1 MPSWNGHWIW
11 QRGYRRTMKIL
22 TVAIPCYNSQDY
34 MRHAVESVLVGGED
48 VEILIINDGSV
59 DDTGKIADELEQ
71 EYPGSIRVVHQEN
84 GGHGEAVNAGIRHAK
99 GLYYKVLDSDD
110 WLDREAL
117 VKVLEKLRSF
127 IREGRLVDMF
137 LANYVYEKPSV
148 HKHKAIRYEGVFPQE
163 KVFGWNDIK
172 KFKISQNILM
182 HSVIYRTQLLL
193 DCGLELPK
201 HTFYVDNIFVYTPL
215 PYVKTM
221 YYMDVDLYRYFI
233 GRDDQSVN
241 EKVMMGRIDQ
251 QIKVNKLMIDAHDL
265 NKIKNKKL
273 RDYMVKYLAM
283 MMTVSSVFL
292 IKEGSEESL
301 EKRTELWK
309 YLKNSSRNT
318 FRLVN
323 KQVLSK
329 PMQIRGKAGR
339 KMVVW
344 GYSISRKLY
353 GFN

>member
-1 MPSWNGHWIW
+1 
-11 QRGYRRTMKIL
+11 MKIL

-71 EYPGSIRVVHQEN
+71 EYPGIIRAIHQEN
-84 GGHGEAVNAGIRHAK
+84 GGHGEAVNAGIRNAK

-163 KVFGWNDIK
+163 KVFGWSDIK

-182 HSVIYRTQLLL
+182 HSVIYRTQMLL

-221 YYMDVDLYRYFI
+221 YYMDVDLYHYFI

-283 MMTVSSVFL
+283 MMTVSSIFL

>member
-1 MPSWNGHWIW
+1 
-11 QRGYRRTMKIL
+11 MKIL
-22 TVAIPCYNSQDY
+22 SVAIPCYNSEEY
-34 MRHAVESVLVGGED
+34 MNHAVESALVGGED
-48 VEILIINDGSV
+48 VEILVVDDGSS
-59 DDTGKIADELEQ
+59 DHTAEIADELERQ
-71 EYPGSIRVVHQEN
+71 HPGIVRAIHQKN
-84 GGHGEAVNAGIRHAK
+84 GGHGEAVNTGLRNAK
-99 GLYYKVLDSDD
+99 GIYFKVLDSDD
-110 WLDREAL
+110 WLDKDSFLR
-117 VKVLEKLRSF
+117 VLQQLRSF
-127 IREGRLVDMF
+127 IREGRLVDMV

-148 HKHKAIRYEGVFPQE
+148 HKHKAIRYDGVFPE
-163 KVFGWNDIK
+163 DKVFSWSDIK

-182 HSVIYRTQLLL
+182 HSVIYRTQILV
-193 DCGLELPK
+193 DCELELPK

-215 PYVKTM
+215 PSVKTM
-221 YYMDVDLYRYFI
+221 YYINVNLYRYFI

-241 EKVMMGRIDQ
+241 EGIMIGRIDQ
-251 QIKVNKLMIDAHDL
+251 QIKVNKIMIDKFDL
-265 NKIKNKKL
+265 TKIRNKKL

-301 EKRTELWK
+301 AKRAELWK
-309 YLKNSSRNT
+309 YLKSSSKGMY
-318 FRLVN
+318 RLVN
-323 KQVLSK
+323 KQILSR